1 MKPLRIVIADDSE
14 IFRDLLHRSLRIIAG
29 FNVVGIAADGFE
41 ALQLTRELKPRVLI
55 LDISMPHKDGIE
67 VLKAIRT
74 NDSSTVVIM
83 FTADPVSYLRKTCL
97 EAGAN
102 YFLGKTQIAELIEIC
117 NIEML
122 AD

>member
-1 MKPLRIVIADDSE
+1 M
-14 IFRDLLHRSLRIIAG
+14 FRDLLHRMLRVIAG
-29 FNVVGIAADGFE
+29 FNIVGIAADGFE
-41 ALQLTRELKPRVLI
+41 ALQLARELKPQVLI

-74 NDSSTVVIM
+74 DDSSMMIIM
-83 FTADPVSYLRKTCL
+83 FTADPVPYLRKICL

-117 NIEML
+117 NVEML

>member
-14 IFRDLLHRSLRIIAG
+14 VFRNLLHRTLRVIAG
-29 FNVVGIAADGFE
+29 FHVVGVAADGFE
-41 ALQLTRELKPRVLI
+41 ALQLARGLKPQVLI

-74 NDSSTVVIM
+74 DDSSTVVIM
-83 FTADPVSYLRKTCL
+83 FTADPTQYLRKTCL

-102 YFLGKTQIAELIEIC
+102 YFLGKTEIAELIEIC
-117 NIEML
+117 NVEML
-122 AD
+122 AG

>member
-1 MKPLRIVIADDSE
+1 M
-14 IFRDLLHRSLRIIAG
+14 FRDLLHRTLRVIAG

-41 ALQLTRELKPRVLI
+41 ALQRTRELKPQVLI
-55 LDISMPHKDGIE
+55 LDISMPYKDGIE

-74 NDSSTVVIM
+74 DDSATVVIM
-83 FTADPVSYLRKTCL
+83 FTSDPSPDLHKICL

-102 YFLGKTQIAELIEIC
+102 YFLGKTQITELIEIL

-122 AD
+122 AG